1 MLDPFLNYVKHQKKR
16 KRHDL
21 RCNAVCVSS
30 LKAELFFLSSVSWL
44 SKARGRKEPPTVVA
58 LLFIHQIKGLGMQW
72 GERQIQ

>member
-1 MLDPFLNYVKHQKKR
+1 MQ
-16 KRHDL
+16 
-21 RCNAVCVSS
+21 RCLCHIA
-30 LKAELFFLSSVSWL
+30 KGRAFFLSSVSWL